1 MALNS
6 SNTSPESH
14 NPVIE
19 PAETRPVS
27 LDLASQQNNAEA
39 LKNQGFKGFLK
50 SARRFVT
57 RALVA
62 AAPLVLGS
70 CVGETD
76 MSEQDEMQSYSNVG
90 GAPAEAPVES
100 VSWRD
105 RQVMLNYDGKDWHFE
120 GKFPKDFHL
129 TVDVDGKRVFD
140 QQVASTNGAFNVK
153 GLAGESVKDIK
164 IQAFDPNGTD
174 MQSFKIPIEPNI
186 QTKGMY
192 GVDHFHNVE
201 Y

>member
-6 SNTSPESH
+6 SNSAQESQ
-14 NPVIE
+14 NPAVE
-19 PAETRPVS
+19 PVETRPVS
-27 LDLASQQNNAEA
+27 VDIASRQNNTEA
-39 LKNQGFKGFLK
+39 LRNAGFQGFLK

-62 AAPLVLGS
+62 AAPFVLGS

-76 MSEQDEMQSYSNVG
+76 MSEQDETQSYGNVG
-90 GAPAEAPVES
+90 GAPAQAPVES
-100 VSWRD
+100 VSWKD

-120 GKFPKDFHL
+120 GRFPKDFHL

-140 QQVASTNGAFNVK
+140 EKVVSKNGTFNVK
-153 GLAGESVKDIK
+153 GLAGETVKDIK

-174 MQSFKIPIEPNI
+174 MQSFNIPIEPKI
-186 QTKGMY
+186 ETKGMY